1 MSYHVYVSNS
11 GSDWLSHFLMDEHTG
26 RLEPQADIELE
37 ATPGALATDAAETL
51 MFVALRS
58 AKQLGSYTID
68 KRSGRLSKISGA
80 SLEEGP
86 PYLRTDNTDRFL
98 FASYYGAGHVSV
110 HGIDEGGTLSQTPL
124 QWIKTDIR
132 AHSIQTDRSNR
143 FAFVPHTNPTN
154 AIYQFRFDES
164 TGALTP
170 NDPPRIQP
178 ETEEG
183 PRHFTF
189 HPEQDILY
197 SVNENGC
204 TVSAHHFDPER
215 GTLSSFQVI
224 STLPADFDRD
234 SVEGDIS
241 TAEIKMS
248 ADGRYLYASN
258 RGPES
263 LAVFTVND
271 DGTLSPKGHFAT
283 EPTPRFFDLDPSGNF
298 LYSAGQ
304 LSGRLASYRIDT
316 ASGSLEPLET
326 HEVGDSPLWI
336 TFVKQV

>member
-1 MSYHVYVSNS
+1 MSYHLYVSNS
-11 GSDWLSHFLMDEHTG
+11 GSEWLSHFLMDEHSG
-26 RLEPQADIELE
+26 HLEPQANIELE
-37 ATPGALATDAAETL
+37 ATPGALATNAAETL

-58 AKQLGSYTID
+58 AKKLGSYAID
-68 KRSGRLSKISGA
+68 RGSGRLSQISGA
-80 SLEEGP
+80 LLEEGP

-98 FASYYGAGHVSV
+98 LASYYGAAHVSV
-110 HGIDEGGTLSQTPL
+110 HGIGADGSLSEKPL
-124 QWIKTDIR
+124 QWIETEIR

-154 AIYQFRFDES
+154 AIYQFRFDET
-164 TGALTP
+164 TGTLTP
-170 NDPPRIQP
+170 NDPPKIQP

-189 HPEQDILY
+189 HPDRDILY

-224 STLPADFDRD
+224 STLPADFDPD
-234 SVEGDIS
+234 SVEGDIT

-248 ADGRYLYASN
+248 ADGKYLYASN

-263 LAVFTVND
+263 LALFSVNND
-271 DGTLSPKGHFAT
+271 STLSPKAHYST

-304 LSGRLASYRIDT
+304 NSGRLVSYRIDT
-316 ASGSLEPLET
+316 ASGALEPLET
-326 HEVGDSPLWI
+326 HEVGGSPLWI